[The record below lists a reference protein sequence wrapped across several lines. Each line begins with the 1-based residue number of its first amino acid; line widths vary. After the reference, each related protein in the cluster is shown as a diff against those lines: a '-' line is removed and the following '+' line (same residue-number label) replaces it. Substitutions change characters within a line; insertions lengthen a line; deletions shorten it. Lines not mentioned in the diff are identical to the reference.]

1 LAYKIGVNNSPHP
14 NPLPKGEGEIRKIHI
29 LITHTS
35 SGITRGLPRF
45 AVLPLKMEDFMEL
58 FNNPSAFQAPSLRSK
73 GRKNRLLYKAG
84 VTQSFF

>member
-29 LITHTS
+29 LITH
-35 SGITRGLPRF
+35 PRF